1 MSTFKDQAAQD
12 IPIFMNTD
20 EFASLHMLDGR
31 NIRAVVSEATDNIH
45 PLAYAEGVSLVRKQV
60 HFDAAEFDI
69 AFDGIPREGVRLTLD
84 GVAYSVVKSSDDCG
98 IYAVTLE
105 ANVD

>member
-1 MSTFKDQAAQD
+1 MNFRDQLKIDVQRTF
-12 IPIFMNTD
+12 INPN
-20 EFASLHMLDGR
+20 EFATIHMVDGVQ
-31 NIRAVVSEATDNIH
+31 IKAVVSEATDNGH
-45 PLAYAEGVSLVRKQV
+45 PLEYAESVSLVRKQA

-69 AFDGIPREGVRLTLD
+69 AFGSIPREGIRLTLD
-84 GVAYSVVKSSDDCG
+84 GVAYTVVKSSDDSG

>member
-1 MSTFKDQAAQD
+1 MSAFKDQAAHD
-12 IPIFMNTD
+12 ISIFINTD
-20 EFASLHMLDGR
+20 EFADFHVVDGR
-31 NIRAVVSEATDNIH
+31 TIRAVISEATDNVH
-45 PLAYAEGVSLVRKQV
+45 PLDYAEGVSLVRKLA

-69 AFDGIPREGVRLTLD
+69 AFGGIPRERVRLTLD
-84 GVAYSVVKSSDDCG
+84 GITYTVVKSSDECG